1 MLIFWPYALKCNKI
15 RRPAHKHFS
24 RLLWGAPLD
33 GVSTDKN
40 LAVAKLYNR
49 FPYPNYPLLARPC
62 WQDGFLASS
71 FFAGRLAV
79 QPRNGVRQQNPPRG
93 DVLVAGCGEILPYI
107 IRKWEPL
114 QATTVNVDLSRRS
127 LRRAR
132 FRTALSRG
140 KSEFHEADI
149 VSFLDRCG
157 DESRTFAH
165 IETFGMLH
173 HMNDPAPAIVGMV
186 RQLAPG
192 GTFRVMVYN
201 SPARDWIHA
210 LQDYFAEIDLSI
222 DNNDPLDSIKN
233 CRKILADF
241 ATRSPLLADRLRAIG
256 PHTMGNPA
264 RVADT
269 FLHPQEL
276 RWPISRWFELF
287 ASAGL
292 RLTGIY
298 DRYGE
303 LDDLPNPL
311 LADENKLDLSHE
323 LTIRAADRRFEGNL
337 EMIWTKDPKPGT
349 HALASTLSRSAGHL
363 MRLKFMR
370 PPHIWFDFEETRNLS
385 TGSKMQI
392 WHAFIDARKLV
403 PSAWGKNHRTLQRL
417 ARLGAILP
425 DQLDPESAK
434 IASEPLE
441 DLMSPP
447 DIPHH
452 APLAKP
458 DDRGPHTTALRK
470 LDAALLSSSS

>member
-1 MLIFWPYALKCNKI
+1 MLI
-15 RRPAHKHFS
+15 
-24 RLLWGAPLD
+24 
-33 GVSTDKN
+33 DKN
-40 LAVAKLYNR
+40 EAVAKFYNR
-49 FPYPNYPLLARPC
+49 FPYPNYPLLARPR
-62 WQDGFLASS
+62 WQDGFLTSS
-71 FFAGRLAV
+71 FFSGRLAA
-79 QPRNGVRQQNPPRG
+79 QARNGKSQQNAPRG

-114 QATTVNVDLSRRS
+114 DATVVNIDLSGRS

-132 FRTALSRG
+132 FRTMLTRG
-140 KSEFHEADI
+140 KSEFHETDI

-157 DESRTFAH
+157 AETRTFAH

-173 HMNDPAPAIVGMV
+173 HMSDPAHAVAGMA

-192 GTFRVMVYN
+192 GTLRVMVYN

-210 LQDYFAEIDLSI
+210 LQDYFEEIGLSI
-222 DNNDPLDSIKN
+222 HNNDPLKAVKK
-233 CRKILADF
+233 CREILDRF
-241 ATRSPLLADRLRAIG
+241 AVRSPLLGNRMRALG
-256 PHTMGNPA
+256 SSTMGNPA

-269 FLHPQEL
+269 FLHPREL

-287 ASAGL
+287 SSAGL
-292 RLTGIY
+292 SLTGIY

-311 LADENKLDLSHE
+311 LAGGSKLDWDYE

-337 EMIWTKDPKPGT
+337 ELIWTKPPKPGT
-349 HALASTLSRSAGHL
+349 HALGSTVTRSAEHL
-363 MRLKFMR
+363 TRLKFMG
-370 PPHIWFDFEETRNLS
+370 PPHIWFDFEETRDLS
-385 TGSKMQI
+385 TARKMQI

-425 DQLDPESAK
+425 DQLDPENEK
-434 IASEPLE
+434 IAAAPRE
-441 DLMSPP
+441 DQMSPP

-452 APLAKP
+452 VPLAQT
-458 DDRGPHTTALRK
+458 DDHGPHAVAVRK
-470 LDAALLSSSS
+470 LDAGLVSSSSCS